1 VVQGALTAIEPMPCE
16 EARPPSIGIERLSK
30 SYGGTQALKDV
41 SIRCRAG
48 DVHAIAG
55 ENGAGKSTLMKILAG
70 VVPAGQYHGVVR
82 LAGEPV
88 SFANVR
94 DAEAAGVFLV
104 PQELHVVPELTIADF
119 LFLNREPANCGF
131 VDRRRLWLDTR
142 TWLSAFHLPL
152 SPLTLMGE
160 LSSHEQQLISIARAM
175 SQGLKILILDEPTAS
190 LTGQE
195 TDLLFNQIRIFRE
208 RGVTVLYISHRLAEL
223 ERIADAVTVLRDG
236 QIVDGFRR
244 AEEPE
249 PIRRIIRGMIGRDVK
264 DMYPKTVAQH
274 GDVALSI
281 EDWTVS
287 SPNPDRPNCVQSL
300 SLEVHAG
307 EVLGIFG
314 LIGSGSS
321 DLGRS
326 LFAAHQGA
334 SSGRLL
340 VAGRVIAPKT
350 ARDAVAAGI
359 AYLPSDRKREGLV
372 LPMSVGTNLTLA
384 ALDSFAR
391 AGIVNRRREA
401 STIREFIANLRIK
414 CSSPDQ
420 PAADLSGGN
429 QQKIVVAKWL
439 ITKPTIFVMDEPTRG
454 VDVAARLEIYEL
466 INLVVAGGGA
476 VIMISTDAAEVLGMS
491 DRVIAMRDGHAVGEW
506 PRGDVGEE
514 ALMLHAAG
522 RSEAGYG

>member
-1 VVQGALTAIEPMPCE
+1 VVQGALRAVDSMPME
-16 EARPPSIGIERLSK
+16 GVGPPSIGIERLSK

-70 VVPAGQYHGVVR
+70 VVPTKQYQGAVK

-104 PQELHVVPELTIADF
+104 PQELHVVPGLTIADS
-119 LFLNREPANCGF
+119 LFLNREPASWGM
-131 VDRRRLWLDTR
+131 VDRRKLWLDTR
-142 TWLSAFHLPL
+142 AWLTAFHLSL
-152 SPLTLMGE
+152 SPLTPMGE

-190 LTGQE
+190 LTAQE
-195 TDLLFNQIRIFRE
+195 TGLLFDQIGILRE

-236 QIVDGFRR
+236 QVVDGFRR
-244 AEEPE
+244 AEEAD

-264 DMYPKTVAQH
+264 DMYPKAVAPS
-274 GDVALSI
+274 GEVALRI
-281 EDWTVS
+281 EDWTIS
-287 SPNPDRPNCVQSL
+287 NPNPKRPNCVQSL
-300 SLEVHAG
+300 SLEVRAG

-326 LFAAHQGA
+326 LFASHQGA
-334 SSGRLL
+334 SSGRLF
-340 VAGRVIAPKT
+340 VGGQVVAPKT
-350 ARDAVAAGI
+350 PRDAIAAGI

-372 LPMSVGTNLTLA
+372 LPMSVGENLTLA
-384 ALDSFAR
+384 ALDSFA
-391 AGIVNRRREA
+391 ATGMVNRRKEA
-401 STIREFIANLRIK
+401 GSIHEFIANLRIK

-420 PAADLSGGN
+420 LAADLSGGN

-439 ITKPTIFVMDEPTRG
+439 ITKPLIFVMDEPTRG

-476 VIMISTDAAEVLGMS
+476 VILISTDAAEVLGMS
-491 DRVIAMRDGHAVGEW
+491 DRVIALRDGRMAGEW
-506 PRGDVGEE
+506 PRGLVGEE
-514 ALMLHAAG
+514 ALMMHAAG
-522 RSEAGYG
+522 RNEGAHG